1 MIDGNQPNKGDI
13 MTYYWKKAGSDAYHW
28 HKDCS
33 LNKYPA
39 EGWTSASQPPTGR
52 EKCNQ
57 CKAKD
62 AKK

>member
-1 MIDGNQPNKGDI
+1 